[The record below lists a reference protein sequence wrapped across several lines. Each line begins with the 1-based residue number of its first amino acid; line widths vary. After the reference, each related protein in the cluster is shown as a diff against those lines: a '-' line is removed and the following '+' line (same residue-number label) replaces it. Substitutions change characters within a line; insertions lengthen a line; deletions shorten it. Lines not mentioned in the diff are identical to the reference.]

1 MELFHVEQ
9 FHVRIIHHFQASAIF
24 EGDESAG
31 ELFCGIVIKR
41 VNISTEV
48 LSVEITDLVDI
59 FYPDGD
65 MLYFHN
71 KPTII
76 YIKRWGTKTEFST
89 SIHIGMIII
98 IL

>member
-1 MELFHVEQ
+1 VEQ
-9 FHVRIIHHFQASAIF
+9 FHIRIIHHFQASAVI

-31 ELFCGIVIKR
+31 ELFCGIVIKG
-41 VNISTEV
+41 VDISTEI
-48 LSVEITDLVDI
+48 LPVEFTDLVDV

-76 YIKRWGTKTEFST
+76 YIKREWAETEFST
-89 SIHIGMIII
+89 SIHIININSFT
-98 IL
+98 